1 MFSPEKE
8 RIVAILATK
17 HWIVAILATKH
28 ARGLCNVIA
37 VFLSPLTAVEYLC
50 GMIQCG
56 TKECGAKQ
64 CVAYLCG
71 FPSSAVLT
79 LGQCQQYVVSRS
91 GPPSF

>member
-37 VFLSPLTAVEYLC
+37 VFQSPLTAVEYLC

-56 TKECGAKQ
+56 TKQCGIVQ
-64 CVAYLCG
+64 CVVYLCG
-71 FPSSAVLT
+71 FLCSAV
-79 LGQCQQYVVSRS
+79 
-91 GPPSF
+91 

>member
-1 MFSPEKE
+1 MFSREKE
-8 RIVAILATK
+8 GIVAILATK

-56 TKECGAKQ
+56 TKQCGK
-64 CVAYLCG
+64 VHSVVYLCG
-71 FPSSAVLT
+71 FLCSAV
-79 LGQCQQYVVSRS
+79 
-91 GPPSF
+91 